1 MVLLDIFGTWCPTCH
16 DAAPGLVRLYREY
29 HDRGLEVVGVAFEV
43 TGDSTQD
50 APLVRHYRDK
60 FGIPFPLLLGGVS
73 EAEAVSA
80 ALPQLDGFTA
90 FPTTIFLGRDGKV
103 RRIHAGFY
111 GPATGAQYEALVAEF
126 RGEVEGLLSEQ

>member
-1 MVLLDIFGTWCPTCH
+1 
-16 DAAPGLVRLYREY
+16 
-29 HDRGLEVVGVAFEV
+29 LEVVGVAFEV
-43 TGDSTQD
+43 TGDSASD

-73 EAEAVSA
+73 DAEAVST
-80 ALPQLDGFTA
+80 ALPQLNGFTA

-111 GPATGAQYEALVAEF
+111 GPATGAQYEALVGEF
-126 RGEVEGLLSEQ
+126 RREVEELLREE